1 MPNAADGNTVG
12 PSRVAGEA
20 VDPLLGWCLTY
31 LINFTGHP
39 AASVPSRTIPL
50 GSSGGPANRRSAQRR
65 CHRVCRRCG
74 ARAGQAL
81 ACALSSGGCRTEG
94 GLCPWFDAPRPVAGR
109 TSVTHGRP
117 HGFPSYAGVIEG
129 FFGRS
134 WDWSARAAY
143 ADFLAAH
150 GYRFY
155 IYAPK
160 SDAFLR
166 RRWREPLPAELLESL
181 QSLSRRYRQ
190 CGVSLGLGLTPY
202 DIYRNYD
209 AEARAALR
217 AKVLQLNNIGADIL
231 CVLFDDHAR
240 RCGAPVGDSGGG
252 GERRMRVE
260 RGRRF
265 IVCPTYYSYDAR
277 IAREF
282 GPPPQSYLRDLGRL
296 LDPGIDFFWTGEKVI
311 STGYSAPHLTDV
323 AADMRRKPFIWDNSI
338 SNDAKM
344 RTARLFLNPSA
355 GSWQLPADLIAGIAF
370 NPMNQAH
377 LSQIPLHG
385 FQSLLRTRS
394 VGPAELAA
402 ACDALCGSEL
412 SRQISRDA
420 DRFQNAGLNEFDAH
434 PRRRCSSATECTA
447 AVPTPPRSWPGCR
460 MSMCSTRCV

>member
-1 MPNAADGNTVG
+1 MPRNPTRFCAA
-12 PSRVAGEA
+12 
-20 VDPLLGWCLTY
+20 
-31 LINFTGHP
+31 
-39 AASVPSRTIPL
+39 
-50 GSSGGPANRRSAQRR
+50 GG
-65 CHRVCRRCG
+65 G
-74 ARAGQAL
+74 
-81 ACALSSGGCRTEG
+81 
-94 GLCPWFDAPRPVAGR
+94 
-109 TSVTHGRP
+109 
-117 HGFPSYAGVIEG
+117 
-129 FFGRS
+129 
-134 WDWSARAAY
+134 
-143 ADFLAAH
+143 
-150 GYRFY
+150 
-155 IYAPK
+155 
-160 SDAFLR
+160 
-166 RRWREPLPAELLESL
+166 EPLPAELLESL
-181 QSLSRRYRQ
+181 QSLSRHYRQ

-231 CVLFDDHAR
+231 CVLFDDMR
-240 RCGAPVGDSGGG
+240 GD
-252 GERRMRVE
+252 VE
-260 RGRRF
+260 RLSETQAAVASDVCEWSEARRF

-344 RTARLFLNPSA
+344 RTARLFLNPGA

-412 SRQISRDA
+412 SRQISADA
-420 DRFQNAGLNEFDAH
+420 DRF
-434 PRRRCSSATECTA
+434 R
-447 AVPTPPRSWPGCR
+447 
-460 MSMCSTRCV
+460 TRV